1 MAEAIASPL
10 SAWESFYVIV
20 GSSAAALT
28 GLMFVVISLVA
39 DIGDSGGST
48 ELAAFGT
55 PNVVHFCAVLVL
67 AAIVTAP
74 WQALGSAAVAFGLAG
89 VAGLGY
95 VAIVVRRARRT
106 TQYRPVFEDWLWHT
120 ILPTIAYATLFGAAV
135 TLRGDPASSLFAVA
149 AAALALLFI
158 GIHNAWD
165 TVTWVAIE
173 RVASRRR
180 RQEKPAGAEARAADA
195 PEREHSDADAAAA
208 PSA

>member
-1 MAEAIASPL
+1 MAEAVASPL

-74 WQALGSAAVAFGLAG
+74 WQALGNVALAFGLAG

-95 VAIVVRRARRT
+95 VALVVRRARRT

-120 ILPTIAYATLFGAAV
+120 ILPTIAYATIFGAAV
-135 TLRGDPASSLFAVA
+135 TLRRAPASSLFAVA
-149 AAALALLFI
+149 AAALVLLFV

-180 RQEKPAGAEARAADA
+180 RQEKADAAEA
-195 PEREHSDADAAAA
+195 PERERSDVDAAAA

>member
-1 MAEAIASPL
+1 MAEAVASPL

-74 WQALGSAAVAFGLAG
+74 WQALGNVALAFGLAG

-95 VAIVVRRARRT
+95 VALVVRRARRT

-120 ILPTIAYATLFGAAV
+120 ILPTIAYATIFGAAV
-135 TLRGDPASSLFAVA
+135 TLRGAPASSLFAVA
-149 AAALALLFI
+149 AAALVLLFV

-180 RQEKPAGAEARAADA
+180 RQEKADAAEA
-195 PEREHSDADAAAA
+195 PERERSDVDAAAA